1 MNLKNLKNLKNKK
14 VLVIGL
20 AVTGVP
26 LVKVLCDLGANV
38 IVNDLKEEGDLRDS
52 INELLNL
59 DVDYILGKH
68 PQTVDS
74 LGQIDLAV
82 ISPGVPLEIPF
93 IQEIKNKGIELIGE
107 IELAYRL
114 SKGHIVAITG
124 TNGKTTT
131 TALVGEIFKNAGRT
145 THVVGNIGVAFIY
158 KALETKEDDVIV
170 IEVSSFQ
177 LESIIDFHPQV
188 GAFLN
193 LTPDHLNRHKTMDN
207 YKTAKLNLFRN
218 QNEKDFAIINYDD
231 LEVRKSTRNLD
242 ATKIYFSRKEHLERG
257 VFVDNEKIVFI
268 DNGNKKEIISVD
280 EIYIPGKHNLENAL
294 AAIAISIAMDVDIGP
309 IAHTL
314 KTFKGIA
321 HRVEVVD
328 TINGIKFVN
337 DSKATNIDAAIKAI
351 EAIDAPI
358 LLLAGGL
365 DKDTQFDD
373 FINAFNGKVRHM
385 FVYGETAQNLFETA
399 HRLDFKYVT
408 KVNDLEEAVN
418 TAYSVSSYG
427 DTILLS
433 PACASWDMYK
443 NFELR
448 GEHFKDIVS
457 RLRR

>member
-1 MNLKNLKNLKNKK
+1 MNLKNKN

-26 LVKVLCDLGANV
+26 LVKVLCGLGANV
-38 IVNDLKEEGDLRDS
+38 IVNDLKSEYDLKDS
-52 INELLNL
+52 IDELSNL

-68 PQTVDS
+68 PQALDS
-74 LGQIDLAV
+74 LGHIDLAV
-82 ISPGVPLEIPF
+82 VSPGVPLEMPF
-93 IQEIKNKGIELIGE
+93 IQKIKNRGIGIIGE

-131 TALVGEIFKNAGRT
+131 TALVGEIFKNAGKT

-158 KALETKEDDVIV
+158 KALETKKDDIIV

-177 LESIIDFHPQV
+177 LESIVNFHPEV
-188 GAFLN
+188 GVFLN
-193 LTPDHLNRHKTMDN
+193 LTPDHLNRHKTMAN
-207 YKTAKLNLFRN
+207 YKAAKLNLFKN

-231 LEVRKSTRNLD
+231 LEIREAAKSLD
-242 ATKIYFSRKEHLERG
+242 AIKIYFSRKEYLEHG
-257 VFVDNEKIVFI
+257 VFVDNGKIVFA
-268 DNGNKKEIISVD
+268 DDKNKKEIIPVD
-280 EIYIPGKHNLENAL
+280 DIYIPGKHNLENAL
-294 AAIAISIAMDVDIGP
+294 AAAAISMAMNIDIEF

-314 KTFKGIA
+314 RTFKGIE
-321 HRVEVVD
+321 HRVEAVD
-328 TINGIKFVN
+328 TIDGVKFIN

-365 DKDTQFDD
+365 DKNTQFDD
-373 FINAFNGKVRHM
+373 FISAFNGKVKHM

-399 HRLDFKYVT
+399 YRLGFKHVT
-408 KVNDLEEAVN
+408 RVTDLEEAVN
-418 TAYSVSSYG
+418 TAYSVSSCG
-427 DTILLS
+427 DSILLS

>member
-1 MNLKNLKNLKNKK
+1 MNLKNKK

-26 LVKVLCDLGANV
+26 LVKVLCALGANV
-38 IVNDLKEEGDLRDS
+38 VVNDLKAEEDLRDS
-52 INELLNL
+52 IKELSNL

-68 PQTVDS
+68 PETIDS
-74 LGQIDLAV
+74 LGIIDLTV
-82 ISPGVPLEIPF
+82 VSPGVPLEIPF
-93 IQEIKNKGIELIGE
+93 IQEIKNKGIEIIGE

-145 THVVGNIGVAFIY
+145 THVVGNIGVAFIS
-158 KALETKEDDVIV
+158 KALETKAEDVIV
-170 IEVSSFQ
+170 IETSSFQ
-177 LESIIDFHPQV
+177 LESIVDFKPEV

-193 LTPDHLNRHKTMDN
+193 LTPDHLNRHKTMEN
-207 YKTAKLNLFRN
+207 YKAAKLNLFKN
-218 QNEKDFAIINYDD
+218 QDKKDIAVINYDD
-231 LEVRKSTRNLD
+231 LELRESAKNL
-242 ATKIYFSRKEHLERG
+242 KGNVIYFSRKEILDQG
-257 VFVDNEKIVFI
+257 VFVENEKIVFAK
-268 DNGNKKEIISVD
+268 GVTKKEVISID

-294 AAIAISIAMDVDIGP
+294 AATAISIAMDVEIDTIV
-309 IAHTL
+309 HTL
-314 KTFKGIA
+314 KTFKGVA
-321 HRVEVVD
+321 HRVEAVD
-328 TINGIKFVN
+328 IINGVKFVN
-337 DSKATNIDAAIKAI
+337 DSKATNSDAAIKAL
-351 EAIDAPI
+351 EAIETPI

-365 DKDTQFDD
+365 DKGTEFDD
-373 FINAFNGKVRHM
+373 FINAFNGKVKHL
-385 FVYGETAQNLFETA
+385 FVYGETAEKLLETA
-399 HRLDFKYVT
+399 NRLNFKSVT

-418 TAYSVSSYG
+418 AAYNISIAG

-457 RLRR
+457 KLRR

>member
-1 MNLKNLKNLKNKK
+1 MNLKNKK

-26 LVKVLCDLGANV
+26 LVKVLCDQGADV
-38 IVNDLKEEGDLRDS
+38 IVNDIKQKGDLRDS
-52 INELLNL
+52 IDELSNL
-59 DVDYILGKH
+59 DVDYILGEH
-68 PQTVDS
+68 PQTIDS

-82 ISPGVPLEIPF
+82 ISPGVPLEMPF
-93 IQEIKNKGIELIGE
+93 IQKIKNKGIEIIGE

-131 TALVGEIFKNAGRT
+131 TALVGEIFKNAGKT
-145 THVVGNIGVAFIY
+145 TYVVGNIGVAFIY
-158 KALETKEDDVIV
+158 KALETKEDDIIV

-188 GAFLN
+188 GVFLN

-207 YKTAKLNLFRN
+207 YMAAKLNLFKN
-218 QNEKDFAIINYDD
+218 QNGKDFAIINYDD
-231 LEVRKSTRNLD
+231 LKVREATRNLN
-242 ATKIYFSRKEHLERG
+242 AAKIYFSRKEHLECG

-268 DNGNKKEIISVD
+268 NDKKKQKIISVD

-294 AAIAISIAMDVDIGP
+294 AAIAISIAMNVDIES
-309 IAHTL
+309 IVYTL

-321 HRVEVVD
+321 HRVEIVD
-328 TINGIKFVN
+328 TVNGVKFIN

-373 FINAFNGKVRHM
+373 FINSFNGKVKHM
-385 FVYGETAQNLFETA
+385 FVYGDTAQNLFETA
-399 HRLDFKYVT
+399 HRLDFKHVT
-408 KVNDLEEAVN
+408 KVNNLEEAVN
-418 TAYSVSSYG
+418 TAYGVSSYG
-427 DTILLS
+427 DTVLLS

-448 GEHFKDIVS
+448 GKHFKDIVS